1 MTNKDKKKET
11 TMTAEERRKMLV
23 RVLSAQLPYG
33 LIVHIDGLI
42 DSKLTGVYDD
52 RVSTERGINHPI
64 QRVEPYLRPMESM
77 TEKERKVYKEI
88 SSHLCDEIPA
98 KTLIDWLDENHF
110 DYRGLIPMGLALEA
124 PKKMYARGL
133 DDEEIRQ
140 ALIENF
146 KFYCGDELKNSRWG
160 KDDDLLVTDIIA
172 WLEKQRE
179 ETWKPSEEQLRVL
192 QAHLEDGA
200 VVWGD
205 NRKVLK
211 SLYEDLMRLER
222 GC

>member
-1 MTNKDKKKET
+1 
-11 TMTAEERRKMLV
+11 MTAAEGREMLV
-23 RVLSAQLPYG
+23 RVLTAQLPYG
-33 LIVHIDGLI
+33 LMVQIDGLVN
-42 DSKLTGVYDD
+42 SKLTGVYDD
-52 RVSTERGINHPI
+52 KVSTERGINHPI
-64 QRVEPYLRPMESM
+64 RLVKPYLRPMESM

-146 KFYCGDELKNSRWG
+146 KFYCGDHLKTSKWG

-172 WLEKQRE
+172 WLEKQRGE
-179 ETWKPSEEQLRVL
+179 SWKPSEEQLRVL
-192 QAHLEDGA
+192 KAHLEDGA
-200 VVWGD
+200 IWWGD
-205 NRKVLK
+205 DRIVLK
-211 SLYEDLMRLER
+211 SLYGDLMKLKRI
-222 GC
+222 